1 VIAGES
7 NYQKDLITQQE
18 NHITDQNNQID
29 NYKKIELERDGLLKH
44 KELLLQ
50 QIAGLQNDKA
60 NLEAK
65 VVELEADLASL
76 TS

>member
-18 NHITDQNNQID
+18 NHIADQNNQID

-76 TS
+76 TG

>member
-1 VIAGES
+1 MIAGES

-18 NHITDQNNQID
+18 NHIADQNNQID

-76 TS
+76 TG

>member
-18 NHITDQNNQID
+18 NHIADQNNQID
-29 NYKKIELERDGLLKH
+29 NYKKIELDRDGLLKH

-76 TS
+76 TG

>member
-18 NHITDQNNQID
+18 NHIADQNNQID

>member
-1 VIAGES
+1 MIAGES

-18 NHITDQNNQID
+18 NHIADQNNQID

>member
-1 VIAGES
+1 MIAGES

>member
-1 VIAGES
+1 MIAGES

-76 TS
+76 TG

>member
-18 NHITDQNNQID
+18 NHIADQNNQID

-65 VVELEADLASL
+65 VV
-76 TS
+76 

>member
-1 VIAGES
+1 MIAGES

-18 NHITDQNNQID
+18 NHIADQNNQID

-65 VVELEADLASL
+65 VV
-76 TS
+76 